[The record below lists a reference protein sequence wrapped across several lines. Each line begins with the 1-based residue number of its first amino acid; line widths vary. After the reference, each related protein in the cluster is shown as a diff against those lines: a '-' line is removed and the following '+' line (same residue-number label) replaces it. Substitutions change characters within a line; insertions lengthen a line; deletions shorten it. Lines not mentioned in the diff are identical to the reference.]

1 VSKIVFIDKIIRG
14 GKKMKLKLTSLAVG
28 VVVVIG
34 GAYYAYD
41 YYAGNHVT
49 IQEAIPVSTTSSQ
62 VSTAAVDAGKLNG
75 DWSIQPDSKV
85 YFSVTTSKEKVNFEG
100 STVTGNWA
108 LNTTNLTKM
117 KAEAVVGIDSLQ
129 SGNSQRDGHIK
140 GQQYLNALTYPE
152 AKFTLKSV
160 DNFPKEWKEGEKVS
174 FDMIGTLTIKDKS
187 KDVIFKTDA
196 AYTQGVINLGGSTI
210 VTFDDFGMKNPH
222 TVVLDTENNV
232 TITLN
237 LIMGQKKTS

>member
-1 VSKIVFIDKIIRG
+1 
-14 GKKMKLKLTSLAVG
+14 MKLKLTTLAVG
-28 VVVVIG
+28 AFVVIG

-49 IQEAIPVSTTSSQ
+49 IREVIPVNSSSTQ
-62 VSTAAVDAGKLNG
+62 VSTAAAVNTGKLNG

-100 STVTGNWA
+100 STVTGKWA
-108 LNTTNLTKM
+108 LNTAELAKM
-117 KAEAVVGIDSLQ
+117 KAEAFVGIDSLQ

-140 GQQYLNALTYPE
+140 GQQYLNAQTFPE
-152 AKFTLKSV
+152 AKFTLKSI

-174 FDMIGTLTIKDKS
+174 FDMLGTLTIKNIT

-196 AYTQGVINLGGSTI
+196 VYNQDVINLGGSTS

-232 TITLN
+232 SITLS
-237 LIMGQKKTS
+237 LVMGKKTTS

>member
-1 VSKIVFIDKIIRG
+1 
-14 GKKMKLKLTSLAVG
+14 MKLKLTALAVG
-28 VVVVIG
+28 AIVVIG

-49 IQEAIPVSTTSSQ
+49 IQEAIPGNSASAQ
-62 VSTAAVDAGKLNG
+62 VSTAAAVDTGKLNG

-100 STVTGNWA
+100 STVTGKWA
-108 LNTTNLTKM
+108 LNTADLAKM
-117 KAEAVVGIDSLQ
+117 KAEAVVGIDTMQ

-140 GQQYLNALTYPE
+140 GQQYLNAQTFPE
-152 AKFTLKSV
+152 AKFTLKSI

-174 FDMIGTLTIKDKS
+174 FDMLGTLTIKNIT

-196 AYTQGVINLGGSTI
+196 VYNQDVINLGGSTS

-232 TITLN
+232 TITLS
-237 LIMGQKKTS
+237 LVMGKKTTS